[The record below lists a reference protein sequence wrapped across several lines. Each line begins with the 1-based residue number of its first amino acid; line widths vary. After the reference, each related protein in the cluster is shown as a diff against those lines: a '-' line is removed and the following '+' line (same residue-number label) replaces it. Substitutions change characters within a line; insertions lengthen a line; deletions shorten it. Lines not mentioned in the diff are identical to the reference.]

1 MPKER
6 AKPRISS
13 ELILETM
20 AEGVVV
26 LDDQGMIC
34 RWNNAMTEMTGFS
47 AAEAIGRHLSWLRFP
62 DCPGSQDISK
72 LLELEHSKSRDAARS
87 ACLWGCECQLQGKQ
101 GERIPVLINARVIR
115 NQEGRP
121 IGLLNTITDF
131 RAVYE
136 LRGEVA
142 RLQGLENPP
151 DAFQGLIGKDV
162 RMQEVFR
169 LIELAAASDAT
180 VLLLGESGTGKELAA
195 EAVHRLS
202 HRKERPFVKVN
213 CGALSETILES
224 ELFGHVKGAFTGAFQ
239 DRQGRFEAADTGTL
253 FLDEIGEV
261 SPAVQVKLLRFLQ
274 QQEFERVGETRT
286 RKVDVRV
293 IAATNRDLRQAM
305 RHGSFREDLY
315 YRLRVFP
322 IHIPPLRERLDD
334 VPLLVHSFVRRFSQ
348 KTGKQISGFDAEA
361 MRALLDYGWPGNV
374 RELENAI
381 EFAFVTCAGGKAG
394 LLDLPQEIRRAEWR
408 EGGSAH
414 ADPAGETVS
423 AELAESILHDE
434 KRLAAAVSSAGWNK
448 AQVARDLG
456 VARKTVWK
464 WMKRHG
470 LPLQPAADPAQMERD
485 THT

>member
-1 MPKER
+1 
-6 AKPRISS
+6 
-13 ELILETM
+13 
-20 AEGVVV
+20 
-26 LDDQGMIC
+26 
-34 RWNNAMTEMTGFS
+34 
-47 AAEAIGRHLSWLRFP
+47 
-62 DCPGSQDISK
+62 
-72 LLELEHSKSRDAARS
+72 
-87 ACLWGCECQLQGKQ
+87 
-101 GERIPVLINARVIR
+101 
-115 NQEGRP
+115 
-121 IGLLNTITDF
+121 
-131 RAVYE
+131 
-136 LRGEVA
+136 
-142 RLQGLENPP
+142 
-151 DAFQGLIGKDV
+151 
-162 RMQEVFR
+162 
-169 LIELAAASDAT
+169 
-180 VLLLGESGTGKELAA
+180 
-195 EAVHRLS
+195 
-202 HRKERPFVKVN
+202 
-213 CGALSETILES
+213 
-224 ELFGHVKGAFTGAFQ
+224 
-239 DRQGRFEAADTGTL
+239 
-253 FLDEIGEV
+253 V

-305 RHGSFREDLY
+305 RNGSFREDLY

-470 LPLQPAADPAQMERD
+470 LPLQPAADPAQMELD